1 MVAMKEEVKRENP
14 KKADKS
20 EMVLKALWEHLGS
33 KPSYDKINPINV
45 FDNCWRINI
54 YKLRENQYGYKMILS
69 YFVKMSD
76 PIIVK
81 DD

>member
-1 MVAMKEEVKRENP
+1 MVTVE
-14 KKADKS
+14 KKTEKTKKIDKTES
-20 EMVLKALWEHLGS
+20 VLSALWSHLGK
-33 KPSYDKINPINV
+33 KPSYDKINSINV

-81 DD
+81 DN